1 MRILAFRSPA
11 VLACVCAALFPGI
24 CAGADRDC
32 KALAADIARFAESG
46 RISRISVLEF
56 SHKGG
61 AEKSEADYV
70 SEEIAVHLAGRKK
83 PELIDRAHLE
93 KVLKETKLA
102 SGTLGGKAAEEM
114 FSVDAVVTGTVF
126 ASGEKLKVLAK
137 LIDVR
142 TGKVLMASLAEAE
155 REWPRLPDV
164 SFSEMRWDSVPWPK
178 EGPGFRDA
186 LADTP
191 GSCESRKRRVNDL
204 NFKLVDAKAR
214 YWAEKMKEPGF
225 TIRGL
230 TRNPGTEISDPA
242 TKSRFYEL
250 LKLYYGEDR
259 AAAPAPEELASLKDL
274 MEEEN
279 GVYNECRVR

>member
-1 MRILAFRSPA
+1 MKILAFASPA
-11 VLACVCAALFPGI
+11 AIVCVCAALLPGI
-24 CAGADRDC
+24 CRGADRDC
-32 KALAADIARFAESG
+32 RTLAADIARFAEAG
-46 RISRISVLEF
+46 NISRISVLDF

-83 PELIDRAHLE
+83 PELIERAHLE

-102 SGTLGGKAAEEM
+102 SAALSGKAAEEM

-126 ASGEKLKVLAK
+126 AAGEKLKVLAK

-142 TGKVLMASLAEAE
+142 TGKVLMAALAEAE

-164 SFSEMRWDSVPWPK
+164 SFSEMQWDSTPWPAP
-178 EGPGFRDA
+178 GPGFRDA

-191 GSCESRKRRVNDL
+191 GSCESRKRRVNEL

-214 YWAEKMKEPGF
+214 YWADKMKEPGF

-230 TRNPGTEISDPA
+230 TRNPGTEISDPG

-250 LKLYYGEDR
+250 LKLYYDEES
-259 AAAPAPEELASLKDL
+259 AAPPGPDELSSLKGL

-279 GVYNECRVR
+279 GVYNECRAR